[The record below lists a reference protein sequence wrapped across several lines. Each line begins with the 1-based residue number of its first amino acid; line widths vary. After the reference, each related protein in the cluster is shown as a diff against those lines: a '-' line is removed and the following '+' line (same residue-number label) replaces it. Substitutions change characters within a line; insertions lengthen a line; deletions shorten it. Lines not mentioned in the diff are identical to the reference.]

1 MTLITAA
8 KSTTTM
14 VKGEKSTTTMVD
26 TNVLI
31 DLVQDDA
38 TWGQW
43 SEAQLYAALQR
54 GNLVINPLGYV
65 ELVPAFD
72 DMPALDAFLKLAKIT
87 VKDIP
92 RQAVYLAGEAFLRYR
107 KSKGTKT
114 GVLVD
119 FFIGAQ
125 AQSEGWTILTR
136 DAARYKTYF
145 SGVKLICP

>member
-1 MTLITAA
+1 MTL
-8 KSTTTM
+8 
-14 VKGEKSTTTMVD
+14 VD

-43 SEAQLYAALQR
+43 SEAQLFAALQR
-54 GNLVINPLGYV
+54 GNLYINVVGYA

-87 VKDIP
+87 VKDISRP
-92 RQAVYLAGEAFLRYR
+92 AAYLAGEAFLHCR
-107 KSKGTKT
+107 KSKSTKT
-114 GVLVD
+114 GENLGVRAD

-125 AQSEGWTILTR
+125 AQAEGWTILTR
-136 DAARYKTYF
+136 DAGRYKTYF
-145 SGVKLICP
+145 SSVKLVCP

>member
-1 MTLITAA
+1 MTTL
-8 KSTTTM
+8 
-14 VKGEKSTTTMVD
+14 VD

-43 SEAQLYAALQR
+43 SEEQLFAALQK
-54 GNLVINPLGYV
+54 GNLYINVVGYA
-65 ELVPAFD
+65 ELTPAFD
-72 DMPALDAFLKLAKIT
+72 DMTSLDAFLKRAKIT
-87 VKDIP
+87 VKNISRP
-92 RQAVYLAGEAFLRYR
+92 AAYLAGEAFLRYR

-114 GVLVD
+114 GVLAD

-125 AQSEGWTILTR
+125 AESEGWTILTR

-145 SGVKLICP
+145 QTVKLICP

>member
-1 MTLITAA
+1 MTLVEAK
-8 KSTTTM
+8 KSTM
-14 VKGEKSTTTMVD
+14 TMVD

-38 TWGQW
+38 TWGLW
-43 SEAQLYAALQR
+43 SEAQLFAALQR
-54 GNLVINPLGYV
+54 GNLCINAVGYA

-87 VKDIP
+87 VKDISRP
-92 RQAVYLAGEAFLRYR
+92 AAYLAGEAFLRYR
-107 KSKGTKT
+107 RRKGTKT
-114 GVLVD
+114 GENLDVRAD

-145 SGVKLICP
+145 SAVRLVCP

>member
-1 MTLITAA
+1 MTTL
-8 KSTTTM
+8 
-14 VKGEKSTTTMVD
+14 VD

-43 SEAQLYAALQR
+43 SEEQLFAALQK
-54 GNLVINPLGYV
+54 GNLYINAVGYA

-72 DMPALDAFLKLAKIT
+72 DMPALDAFLKQAKIT
-87 VKDIP
+87 IKPISRP
-92 RQAVYLAGEAFLRYR
+92 AAYLAGEAFLRYR
-107 KSKGTKT
+107 KSNGTKT
-114 GVLVD
+114 GENLGVRAD

-125 AQSEGWTILTR
+125 AQAEGWTILTR

-145 SGVKLICP
+145 SGVKLVCP